1 MMRGAVQ
8 REPTR
13 SQAVLAIILYKSV
26 IMFRLGLVNSVWI
39 HRKEI
44 VERA

>member
-8 REPTR
+8 REPTK
-13 SQAVLAIILYKSV
+13 SQAVLAIILFNSV
-26 IMFRLGLVNSVWI
+26 IMFGLDVVNSVWI

-44 VERA
+44 VER